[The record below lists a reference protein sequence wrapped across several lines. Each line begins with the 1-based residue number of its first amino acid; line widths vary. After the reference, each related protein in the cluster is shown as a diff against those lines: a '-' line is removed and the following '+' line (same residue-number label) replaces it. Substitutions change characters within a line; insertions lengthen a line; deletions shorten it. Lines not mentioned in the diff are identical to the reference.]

1 MIRIFFL
8 LKANCFV
15 NNTSLHR
22 PYLIPHFCFT
32 IILAPLECSFVF
44 SSAMLLQHVAT
55 TFLRLLLCDVY
66 HHTLSIM
73 CLNKRDR
80 YEIHHQL
87 IETCFGLRGN
97 LEFPDVLRE
106 SSRFSNINY
115 SP

>member
-1 MIRIFFL
+1 
-8 LKANCFV
+8 
-15 NNTSLHR
+15 
-22 PYLIPHFCFT
+22 
-32 IILAPLECSFVF
+32 
-44 SSAMLLQHVAT
+44 MLLQHVAT

-97 LEFPDVLRE
+97 LEFPDVLHVILTDIEDLVVAVADKFRN
-106 SSRFSNINY
+106 RVVA
-115 SP
+115 